1 MRLRSLTVLVASCC
15 SVALSIS
22 ATERP
27 NIILIYSDDQGWGDV
42 GYHGVADILTPAI
55 DRIANEGVAFTQ
67 GYASASVCG
76 PSRCGLLTGVYQQR
90 FGCGE
95 NASMAG
101 FPDETKWPTSG
112 IPTSQST
119 LSDML
124 NDAGYTC
131 GMVGKWHVG
140 HSDEQVPNARGY
152 DSFFG
157 FLNGS
162 HDYTR
167 WESEFGPNRSLW
179 PLFRNREALPA
190 QEDTYLT
197 DRFSNEAVEFIEQ
210 ASKKE
215 APFFLYLAYNAVH
228 HPWQVPDAYL
238 ERTQHL
244 TDNPER
250 NFFAAMILAMDDGIG
265 RVLETLDAKG
275 ITENTIVW
283 FMSDNG
289 SPSGQGLKPS
299 RERKQHFATLTHGEG
314 HATMSNTGGLRGF
327 KGDTYEG
334 GIRVP
339 MCMRWPSQV
348 PAGTVYQQPVSNL
361 DIVPTSLAPLGI
373 NKPTTGV
380 HFDGVDLLPFLRGE
394 RDEQRPHETLY
405 WRRDNDYAIRHGDWK
420 LTWNDAS
427 GPLTIML
434 FNLAN
439 DPEER
444 VDLID
449 QYPERAQALQDLFD
463 AWDHTLPTSEL
474 WGAPWNRNRDYPNG
488 TRIRVVEF
496 NADPPTQHTARKKIK
511 ASN

>member
-1 MRLRSLTVLVASCC
+1 
-15 SVALSIS
+15 
-22 ATERP
+22 
-27 NIILIYSDDQGWGDV
+27 
-42 GYHGVADILTPAI
+42 
-55 DRIANEGVAFTQ
+55 
-67 GYASASVCG
+67 
-76 PSRCGLLTGVYQQR
+76 
-90 FGCGE
+90 
-95 NASMAG
+95 
-101 FPDETKWPTSG
+101 
-112 IPTSQST
+112 
-119 LSDML
+119 
-124 NDAGYTC
+124 
-131 GMVGKWHVG
+131 
-140 HSDEQVPNARGY
+140 
-152 DSFFG
+152 
-157 FLNGS
+157 
-162 HDYTR
+162 
-167 WESEFGPNRSLW
+167 
-179 PLFRNREALPA
+179 
-190 QEDTYLT
+190 
-197 DRFSNEAVEFIEQ
+197 
-210 ASKKE
+210 
-215 APFFLYLAYNAVH
+215 
-228 HPWQVPDAYL
+228 
-238 ERTQHL
+238 
-244 TDNPER
+244 
-250 NFFAAMILAMDDGIG
+250 
-265 RVLETLDAKG
+265 
-275 ITENTIVW
+275 
-283 FMSDNG
+283 
-289 SPSGQGLKPS
+289 
-299 RERKQHFATLTHGEG
+299 
-314 HATMSNTGGLRGF
+314 MSNTGGLRGF

-439 DPEER
+439 DPAER